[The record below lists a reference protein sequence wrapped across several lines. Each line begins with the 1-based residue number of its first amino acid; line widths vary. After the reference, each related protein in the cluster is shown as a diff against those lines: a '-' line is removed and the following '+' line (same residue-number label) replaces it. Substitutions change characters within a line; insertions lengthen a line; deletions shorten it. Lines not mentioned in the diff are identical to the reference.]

1 MSGSKLS
8 NPADAPHEIHD
19 PLALTVH
26 SMPAP
31 EAVLQADARRTRSGR
46 IKMVALMLICAAPVL
61 ASYLA
66 YYVLRPSVATR
77 NFGELITPT
86 VSLPGASAQ
95 DLNGQV
101 VSLPTLK
108 GQWLLVSVGSG
119 ACDAR
124 CEQNL
129 YFQRQLRE
137 AQGKDKDRI
146 DRVWIVSDEA
156 PVREALLPA
165 LEGAQVLRV
174 SPQLLTTWLRP
185 QAGQELPDH
194 LYLIDPMGEWM
205 LRFPAHMDLQSASKA
220 KSDLGRVLRASA
232 SWDTAGR
239 TP

>member
-1 MSGSKLS
+1 M
-8 NPADAPHEIHD
+8 
-19 PLALTVH
+19 TVH

-31 EAVLQADARRTRSGR
+31 DAVLQADARRTRSGR
-46 IKMVALMLICAAPVL
+46 LKMLVLLLICAAPVL

-66 YYVLRPSVATR
+66 YYVLRPAIATR
-77 NFGELITPT
+77 NFGQLVSPT
-86 VSLPGASAQ
+86 VSLPNASGI
-95 DLNGQV
+95 DMSGQPV
-101 VSLPTLK
+101 PLPSLK
-108 GQWLLVSVGSG
+108 GQWLLVAVGPG
-119 ACDAR
+119 ACDGA

-146 DRVWIVSDEA
+146 DRVWVLSDES

-165 LEGAQVLRV
+165 LQGAQVLRV
-174 SPQLLTTWLRP
+174 SPQVLSAWLRP
-185 QAGQELPDH
+185 EDGHALSDH

-205 LRFPAHMDLQSASKA
+205 MRFPAHMDLQAASKA
-220 KSDLGRVLRASA
+220 KNDLGRVLRASA

>member
-1 MSGSKLS
+1 M
-8 NPADAPHEIHD
+8 DD
-19 PLALTVH
+19 PLAMTVH

-31 EAVLQADARRTRSGR
+31 DAVLQADVRRTRMGR
-46 IKMVALMLICAAPVL
+46 LKMIALLLICAAPVL

-66 YYVLRPSVATR
+66 YYVLRPAMATR
-77 NFGELITPT
+77 NFGQLVTPT
-86 VSLPGASAQ
+86 VSLPGGQAL
-95 DLNGQV
+95 DLKGQPV
-101 VSLPTLK
+101 ALPSLK

-119 ACDAR
+119 ACDAA

-146 DRVWIVSDEA
+146 DRIWLLSDDA

-165 LEGAQVLRV
+165 LQGAQVLLV
-174 SPQLLTTWLRP
+174 SPQLLSSWLRP
-185 QAGQELPDH
+185 DAGHALSDH

-205 LRFPAHMDLQSASKA
+205 MRFPAHMDLQAASKA